1 MNLYFKVTQCYHN
14 TNNITELGYVF
25 ITRHKNADQLLNFC
39 ICPRYVPTSREDNI
53 QIWFIFHSEESITQ
67 SR

>member
-53 QIWFIFHSEESITQ
+53 QI
-67 SR
+67 